1 MVMLGAHKSSAA
13 GGYNVYTCPTGEM
26 AEVNVSVYN
35 NSSSTNKIVLYRGVN
50 ATPVASETI
59 QYNNVLPASGY
70 ERTAIVLSEN
80 EILSYST
87 DQIGTHIIVHGNEY
101 TKASNEVLQRTLISS
116 STEVTVYPN
125 SSSKAGTLNCSV
137 CMVGTSVSSDT
148 ATVALYLTTSNAS
161 SGYLLYKQTLLTSAN
176 TGFDKSGIAIG
187 TNDKLVV
194 VTTGVV
200 GSVAVC
206 VSGYSK

>member
-1 MVMLGAHKSSAA
+1 MLGAHKSSAA
-13 GGYNVYTCPTGEM
+13 GTYNVYTCPANKV

-35 NSSSTNKIVLYRGVN
+35 DSGTTNKVVLYRGTN
-50 ATPVASETI
+50 ASPVASETI
-59 QYNNVLPASGY
+59 QYNSIIPTSGY

-87 DQIGTHIIVHGNEY
+87 DQIGTHVVVHGMQY
-101 TKASNEVLQRTLISS
+101 DKGSNEVVQRSLISS
-116 STEVTVYPN
+116 NTETTVYTN
-125 SSSKAGTLNCSV
+125 GSSKAGTVNCSV
-137 CMVGTSVSSDT
+137 CMVGTSASSDT
-148 ATVALYLTTSNAS
+148 ATVALYLTTSNAA